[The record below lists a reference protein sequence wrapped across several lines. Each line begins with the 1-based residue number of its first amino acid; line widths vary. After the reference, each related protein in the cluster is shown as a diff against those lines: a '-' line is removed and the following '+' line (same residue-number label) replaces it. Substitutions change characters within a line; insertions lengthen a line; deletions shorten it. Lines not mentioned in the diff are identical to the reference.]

1 MSRAFLKDDA
11 VQDAVLIPP
20 RAPLAPGV
28 VNYVTARGL
37 GLLRAELES
46 LEAERSRLMART
58 GPRQGVDADRT
69 RELTVVNGR
78 IKLLESRIG
87 SARLVD
93 PVDQPPSEVRF
104 GATVTVRTV
113 KTGLERRF
121 TLVGVDEADPSE
133 GRIAFT
139 APIARA
145 VLGLA
150 VGASAPFRTAAGEEI
165 LTVVAIDYGA

>member
-20 RAPLAPGV
+20 RAPLAPGA

-37 GLLRAELES
+37 GLLRAELEL
-46 LEAERSRLMART
+46 LEAERSRLLART

-69 RELTVVNGR
+69 RDLTVANGR
-78 IKLLESRIG
+78 IRLVESRIG
-87 SARLVD
+87 SARIVD
-93 PVDQPPSEVRF
+93 PADQPPNEVRF

-113 KTGLERRF
+113 TTGLERRF

-133 GRIAFT
+133 GLVAFT

-145 VLGLA
+145 ILGLS
-150 VGASAPFRTAAGEEI
+150 VGASAPFCTASGEET
-165 LTVVAIDYGA
+165 LVVDEIVYGT